1 METRHETPKATNR
14 RDRGRRET
22 RSRLGTKTARLKSVP
37 NQRDGPLLPK
47 NLPEETRAEKTEA
60 LTENP
65 FLRTPQQTCL
75 VRRLVANS
83 VRSRSVAFLLR
94 SNKTSFELI
103 VSAWAKKLFDRPDD
117 VKFLEIEREVFV
129 WLA

>member
-1 METRHETPKATNR
+1 M
-14 RDRGRRET
+14 
-22 RSRLGTKTARLKSVP
+22 KSVP
-37 NQRDGPLLPK
+37 NQRDEPLLPK

-103 VSAWAKKLFDRPDD
+103 VSAWAKKLSDRPGD
-117 VKFLEIEREVFV
+117 VKSFRDRV
-129 WLA
+129 

>member
-1 METRHETPKATNR
+1 
-14 RDRGRRET
+14 
-22 RSRLGTKTARLKSVP
+22 VP

-83 VRSRSVAFLLR
+83 VRSRSVAILLR

-103 VSAWAKKLFDRPDD
+103 VSAWAKKYPIAPATSR
-117 VKFLEIEREVFV
+117 FLEIECEVFV